1 MGSTADTRARCPL
14 CRFRDERR
22 VREGPESPPTPGDP
36 GPGGRAQELLGADI
50 SDPVGLLLAEPVPPA
65 SVGTWLGRR
74 ARNAARRTA
83 LLGISG
89 GLVFVAM
96 LVTVIVIPHRARRAA
111 AAIMP
116 RSGERPDTARL
127 LAADAAAVQELART
141 EVTLATA
148 RERAARRALPPPPD
162 TLPSEV
168 RARRD
173 SLQGSVA
180 RLTTL
185 LERAE
190 AAPLFASY
198 RALGTTPELQGDSRV
213 TALLDSLAEIERQR
227 DAFGATGGVDPLFV
241 ALTSRAGDLG
251 RALQQIGTARRTAL
265 REELDRLRPPPRPV
279 VTLPPVDT
287 VPAANAR
294 NSARE
299 ALVRGRAALARARD
313 RNRQLDARQERAR
326 EISAIAAS
334 PPAMLAASLVFGLA
348 AGFAIALIAELR
360 SPRVADAREIERLVS
375 LPVIARVGP
384 TERVP
389 ERSRRRADRE
399 VAPVIDQATDTY
411 RQLYLSLAD
420 AATNLPLI
428 AITGDEPS
436 VVATMAVN
444 LAVAASHQARHALVI
459 DADVTVHSVS
469 AALHIPA
476 GPGATESLTGEV
488 EWPEVIVHAVVGR
501 DRTID
506 VIPAGR
512 RRTPNEVA
520 ARTLRE
526 AVAHLARRYD
536 TVVVSAPW
544 LREVP
549 LAETISASPGIV
561 IVARTGRTTA
571 VGLKRLVAAIGQAG
585 GVVRGVVVWEA
596 PDPAIPFL
604 SEVPERTSLLPR
616 YASMRR
622 GDGQDELEGEKDPHD
637 VVTGQD

>member
-1 MGSTADTRARCPL
+1 MI
-14 CRFRDERR
+14 
-22 VREGPESPPTPGDP
+22 EGPESPLTPGERSTDSRASESL
-36 GPGGRAQELLGADI
+36 GPDV
-50 SDPVGLLLAEPVPPA
+50 SDPVGLLLAEPVAPA

-83 LLGISG
+83 LLGVAG

-96 LVTVIVIPHRARRAA
+96 LVTLIVIPHRARRAA

-116 RSGERPDTARL
+116 RPSERPDTARL
-127 LAADAAAVQELART
+127 KAADASAIDQLARADAA
-141 EVTLATA
+141 LASA
-148 RERAARRALPPPPD
+148 RARAARRALPPPPD
-162 TLPSEV
+162 TLPTVV
-168 RARRD
+168 RIRRD
-173 SLQGSVA
+173 SLQGAVT

-198 RALGTTPELQGDSRV
+198 RALGTTPELQGDARV
-213 TALLDSLAEIERQR
+213 RALLDSLSEIERQR

-241 ALTSRAGDLG
+241 ALTSRAGELG
-251 RALQQIGTARRTAL
+251 RALQQIGGARRTAL
-265 REELDRLRPPPRPV
+265 REEAERLRPPAQTV
-279 VTLPPVDT
+279 VMLPPVDT
-287 VPAANAR
+287 MPMATAR
-294 NSARE
+294 DTARD
-299 ALVRGRAALARARD
+299 AVVRARAALASARD
-313 RNRQLDARQERAR
+313 RNRQLDARQQRAR

-334 PPAMLAASLVFGLA
+334 PPAMLAASLIFGLA
-348 AGFAIALIAELR
+348 AGFAVALIAELR
-360 SPRVADAREIERLVS
+360 SPRVADAREIEVLVS

-384 TERVP
+384 AERMP

-399 VAPVIDQATDTY
+399 VASIIDQANDTY
-411 RQLYLSLAD
+411 RQVYLSLAD
-420 AATNLPLI
+420 AATNLPAI

-436 VVATMAVN
+436 VVATMSIN
-444 LAVAASHQARHALVI
+444 LAVAAAHQARHALVI

-469 AALHIPA
+469 AALHVPPA
-476 GPGATESLTGEV
+476 PGATESLTGEV

-512 RRTPNEVA
+512 RRGTGEVA
-520 ARTLRE
+520 ARTLRD

-549 LAETISASPGIV
+549 LEDTVSASPGIV
-561 IVARTGRTTA
+561 VVARTGRTTA
-571 VGLKRLVAAIGQAG
+571 VGLKRLVAAIRRAG
-585 GVVRGVVVWEA
+585 GTVRGIVAWDA
-596 PDPAIPFL
+596 PDPVIPLL
-604 SEVPERTSLLPR
+604 SEVPERTSILPR

-622 GDGQDELEGEKDPHD
+622 GDSDTEPNPNEPQQDA
-637 VVTGQD
+637 VTGQD

>member
-1 MGSTADTRARCPL
+1 MEEPETAPRTDEHPGAHSHAR
-14 CRFRDERR
+14 
-22 VREGPESPPTPGDP
+22 ES
-36 GPGGRAQELLGADI
+36 LGADVA
-50 SDPVGLLLAEPVPPA
+50 DPVAVLLAEPVAPA

-74 ARNAARRTA
+74 ARNAVRRTA
-83 LLGISG
+83 LLGVAG
-89 GLVFVAM
+89 GLVFVGM
-96 LVTVIVIPHRARRAA
+96 LVTLIVIPHRARRAA

-116 RSGERPDTARL
+116 RPGERPDTARL
-127 LAADAAAVQELART
+127 TAADAAAVAQLART
-141 EVTLATA
+141 EASLART

-162 TLPSEV
+162 TVPTAV
-168 RARRD
+168 RLRRD
-173 SLQGSVA
+173 SLQASIA
-180 RLTTL
+180 QLTTL

-198 RALGTTPELQGDSRV
+198 RALGASPELRSDPRV

-241 ALTSRAGDLG
+241 ALTSRAGALG
-251 RALQQIGTARRTAL
+251 RALQQIGATQRATM
-265 REELDRLRPPPRPV
+265 REEVERLRPPARPV
-279 VTLPPVDT
+279 VILPPIDT
-287 VPAANAR
+287 LSVASAR
-294 NSARE
+294 DSARDVVARTRTALASARE
-299 ALVRGRAALARARD
+299 
-313 RNRQLDARQERAR
+313 RNRQLDARQQRAR

-334 PPAMLAASLVFGLA
+334 PPAMLAASLIFGLA

-384 TERVP
+384 AERVP
-389 ERSRRRADRE
+389 ERSRRRSDRE

-420 AATNLPLI
+420 AATNLPVV
-428 AITGDEPS
+428 AITGEEPS
-436 VVATMAVN
+436 VVATMSVN
-444 LAVAASHQARHALVI
+444 LAVAAAHQARHALVI

-469 AALHIPA
+469 AALHIAPA
-476 GPGATESLTGEV
+476 PGATESLTGEV

-512 RRTPNEVA
+512 RRGHDEVA

-549 LAETISASPGIV
+549 LEQTVSASPRIV

-571 VGLKRLVAAIGQAG
+571 VGLKRLVAAIHEAG
-585 GVVRGVVVWEA
+585 GSVRGVVAWEA

-604 SEVPERTSLLPR
+604 SEVPDRTSLLPR
-616 YASMRR
+616 YAGMRR
-622 GDGQDELEGEKDPHD
+622 GDGEPEPKANEPQQDA
-637 VVTGQD
+637 VTGQD

>member
-1 MGSTADTRARCPL
+1 MK
-14 CRFRDERR
+14 E
-22 VREGPESPPTPGDP
+22 PESSPTAPEHRDGD
-36 GPGGRAQELLGADI
+36 GPARESLGADVA
-50 SDPVGLLLAEPVPPA
+50 DPVGLLRAEPMASA

-83 LLGISG
+83 LLGVTG

-96 LVTVIVIPHRARRAA
+96 LVTLIVIPHRARRAA

-116 RSGERPDTARL
+116 RPSERPDTARL
-127 LAADAAAVQELART
+127 MAADAAAARDLAAAEAALDR
-141 EVTLATA
+141 A
-148 RERAARRALPPPPD
+148 RARAARRALPPPPD
-162 TLPSEV
+162 TLPTTV
-168 RARRD
+168 RLRRD
-173 SLQGSVA
+173 SLQASIG

-198 RALGTTPELQGDSRV
+198 RALGAAPELQGDARV
-213 TALLDSLAEIERQR
+213 GTLLDSLAEIERQR

-241 ALTSRAGDLG
+241 ALTSRAGELG
-251 RALQQIGTARRTAL
+251 RALQQIGAAQ
-265 REELDRLRPPPRPV
+265 REAMRQEVEQMRPPARPV

-287 VPAANAR
+287 TSIATARDAARGVVAR
-294 NSARE
+294 TRSALSSARE
-299 ALVRGRAALARARD
+299 

-334 PPAMLAASLVFGLA
+334 PPAMLAASLIFGLA
-348 AGFAIALIAELR
+348 AGFAITLIAELR
-360 SPRVADAREIERLVS
+360 SPRVADAREIERLVG

-399 VAPVIDQATDTY
+399 VPPIIDQATDTY

-420 AATNLPLI
+420 GASNLPVV

-436 VVATMAVN
+436 VVATVSVN
-444 LAVAASHQARHALVI
+444 LAVAASYQARHAVII

-469 AALHIPA
+469 AALHVPPA
-476 GPGATESLTGEV
+476 PGATESLTGEV

-512 RRTPNEVA
+512 RRA
-520 ARTLRE
+520 ADEIATRTLRE
-526 AVAHLARRYD
+526 AVSHLARRYD
-536 TVVVSAPW
+536 SVVVSAPW

-549 LAETISASPGIV
+549 LEQTVAASPRIV
-561 IVARTGRTTA
+561 VVARTGRTTA
-571 VGLKRLVAAIGQAG
+571 VGLKRLIGAIGNAG
-585 GVVRGVVVWEA
+585 GSVLGVVVWEA

-616 YASMRR
+616 YAAMRR
-622 GDGQDELEGEKDPHD
+622 GEGEAQTETTDQQQD
-637 VVTGQD
+637 AVTRQDLKSSH

>member
-1 MGSTADTRARCPL
+1 M
-14 CRFRDERR
+14 
-22 VREGPESPPTPGDP
+22 EGPESPLTGGERSSDDRARESL
-36 GPGGRAQELLGADI
+36 GPDVT
-50 SDPVGLLLAEPVPPA
+50 DPVGLLLAEPVPPP

-83 LLGISG
+83 LLGIAG

-96 LVTVIVIPHRARRAA
+96 LVTLIVIPHRARRAA

-116 RSGERPDTARL
+116 RAGERPDTARL
-127 LAADAAAVQELART
+127 LAADAAAAQELTRT
-141 EVTLATA
+141 EAALARA
-148 RERAARRALPPPPD
+148 RARAARRALPPPPD
-162 TLPSEV
+162 TLPTAV
-168 RARRD
+168 RMRRD
-173 SLQGSVA
+173 SVQGA
-180 RLTTL
+180 ITRLTTL

-198 RALGTTPELQGDSRV
+198 RALGTTPELQGEARV
-213 TALLDSLAEIERQR
+213 AALLDSLAEIERQR

-241 ALTSRAGDLG
+241 ALTSRAGELG
-251 RALQQIGTARRTAL
+251 RALQQIGATRRAAL
-265 REELDRLRPPPRPV
+265 REEVERLRPPPRPV

-287 VPAANAR
+287 MPAAHAR
-294 NSARE
+294 DSARE
-299 ALVRGRAALARARD
+299 AVTRARGALASARD
-313 RNRQLDARQERAR
+313 RNRQLDARQQRAR

-334 PPAMLAASLVFGLA
+334 PPAMLAAALIFGLA
-348 AGFAIALIAELR
+348 AGFAIALMAELR
-360 SPRVADAREIERLVS
+360 SPRIADAKEVERLVS
-375 LPVIARVGP
+375 IPVIGRVGP
-384 TERVP
+384 AERVP

-399 VAPVIDQATDTY
+399 VAPIIDQATDTY

-420 AATNLPLI
+420 AATNLPVI

-469 AALHIPA
+469 AALHIPPA
-476 GPGATESLTGEV
+476 PGATESLTGEV
-488 EWPEVIVHAVVGR
+488 EWPEVIIHAVVGR

-520 ARTLRE
+520 ARTLRG

-549 LAETISASPGIV
+549 LEETISASADIV

-571 VGLKRLVAAIGQAG
+571 VGLRRLATAIEAAG
-585 GVVRGVVVWEA
+585 GTARGVVVWEA
-596 PDPAIPFL
+596 PDPVIPFL

-616 YASMRR
+616 YAAMRR
-622 GDGQDELEGEKDPHD
+622 GDTEGEPNAKEPRQDA
-637 VVTGQD
+637 VTGQD

>member
-1 MGSTADTRARCPL
+1 MEEPQ
-14 CRFRDERR
+14 
-22 VREGPESPPTPGDP
+22 SPPPTGERGADGRASESLGPDVGDP
-36 GPGGRAQELLGADI
+36 VSLLLG
-50 SDPVGLLLAEPVPPA
+50 EPVAPA

-83 LLGISG
+83 LLGVAG

-96 LVTVIVIPHRARRAA
+96 LVTLIVIPHRARRAA

-116 RSGERPDTARL
+116 RPGERPDTARL
-127 LAADAAAVQELART
+127 KLADATAVEQLARA
-141 EVTLATA
+141 EAALSSA
-148 RERAARRALPPPPD
+148 RARAARRALPLPPD
-162 TLPSEV
+162 TLPTAA
-168 RARRD
+168 RMRRD
-173 SLQGSVA
+173 SLQVAVA

-198 RALGTTPELQGDSRV
+198 RALGAAPELQGDVRV
-213 TALLDSLAEIERQR
+213 TSLLDSLSEIERQR

-241 ALTSRAGDLG
+241 ALTSRAGELG
-251 RALQQIGTARRTAL
+251 RALQQIGAARRTAM
-265 REELDRLRPPPRPV
+265 REEVERLRPPPRPV

-287 VPAANAR
+287 MSPAIAR
-294 NSARE
+294 DSARD
-299 ALVRGRAALARARD
+299 ALARMRAALASARD
-313 RNRQLDARQERAR
+313 RNRQLDARQARAR

-334 PPAMLAASLVFGLA
+334 PPAMLAASLIFGLA

-384 TERVP
+384 MERMP

-399 VAPVIDQATDTY
+399 VAPIIDQANDIY
-411 RQLYLSLAD
+411 RQVYLSLAD
-420 AATNLPLI
+420 AATNLPAV

-436 VVATMAVN
+436 VVATMSIN
-444 LAVAASHQARHALVI
+444 LAVAAAHQARHALVI

-469 AALHIPA
+469 AALHVPPA
-476 GPGATESLTGEV
+476 PGATESLTGEV

-512 RRTPNEVA
+512 RRGRNEVA
-520 ARTLRE
+520 ARTLRD

-544 LREVP
+544 LREVRIEDTV
-549 LAETISASPGIV
+549 AASPGIV
-561 IVARTGRTTA
+561 VVARTGRTTA
-571 VGLKRLVAAIGQAG
+571 VGLKRLVAAIQRAG
-585 GVVRGVVVWEA
+585 GTVRGLVAWEA
-596 PDPAIPFL
+596 PDPVIPLL

-622 GDGQDELEGEKDPHD
+622 GDGDVEPGANEHRQDT
-637 VVTGQD
+637 VTS

>member
-1 MGSTADTRARCPL
+1 M
-14 CRFRDERR
+14 
-22 VREGPESPPTPGDP
+22 EGPESPLTPVERGTDSRASESL
-36 GPGGRAQELLGADI
+36 GPDV
-50 SDPVGLLLAEPVPPA
+50 SDPVGLLLAETVAPA

-83 LLGISG
+83 LLGVAG

-96 LVTVIVIPHRARRAA
+96 LVTLIVIPHRARRAA

-116 RSGERPDTARL
+116 RPSERPDTARL
-127 LAADAAAVQELART
+127 KAADAHAMDLLTRADAALAS
-141 EVTLATA
+141 A
-148 RERAARRALPPPPD
+148 RVRAARRALPPPPD
-162 TLPSEV
+162 TLPTAV
-168 RARRD
+168 RMRRD
-173 SLQGSVA
+173 SLQGAVT

-198 RALGTTPELQGDSRV
+198 RALGTAPELQGDARV
-213 TALLDSLAEIERQR
+213 RALLDSLSEIERQR

-241 ALTSRAGDLG
+241 ALTSRAGELG
-251 RALQQIGTARRTAL
+251 RALQQIGGARRTAL
-265 REELDRLRPPPRPV
+265 REEAERLRPPSQTV
-279 VTLPPVDT
+279 VMLPPVDT
-287 VPAANAR
+287 MPMATAR
-294 NSARE
+294 DTARD
-299 ALVRGRAALARARD
+299 ALARARAALASARD
-313 RNRQLDARQERAR
+313 RNRQLDARQQRAR

-334 PPAMLAASLVFGLA
+334 PPAMLAASLIFGLA
-348 AGFAIALIAELR
+348 AGFAVALIAELR
-360 SPRVADAREIERLVS
+360 SPRVADAREIEVLVS
-375 LPVIARVGP
+375 VPVIARVGP
-384 TERVP
+384 AERMP

-399 VAPVIDQATDTY
+399 VAPIIDQANDTY
-411 RQLYLSLAD
+411 RQVYLSLAD
-420 AATNLPLI
+420 AATNLPAI

-436 VVATMAVN
+436 VVATMSIN
-444 LAVAASHQARHALVI
+444 LAVAAAHQARHALVI

-469 AALHIPA
+469 AALHVPPA
-476 GPGATESLTGEV
+476 PGATESLTGEV

-512 RRTPNEVA
+512 RRGTGEVA
-520 ARTLRE
+520 ARTLRD

-549 LAETISASPGIV
+549 LEDTVSASPGIV
-561 IVARTGRTTA
+561 VVARTGRTTA
-571 VGLKRLVAAIGQAG
+571 VGLKRLVTAIRRAG
-585 GVVRGVVVWEA
+585 GTVRGIVAWEA
-596 PDPAIPFL
+596 PDPVIPLL
-604 SEVPERTSLLPR
+604 SEVPDRTSILPR

-622 GDGQDELEGEKDPHD
+622 GDGDTEASPNEPQQD

>member
-1 MGSTADTRARCPL
+1 M
-14 CRFRDERR
+14 
-22 VREGPESPPTPGDP
+22 EGPESRRPTGET
-36 GPGGRAQELLGADI
+36 AGADGHDRESLGPHI
-50 SDPVGLLLAEPVPPA
+50 ADPVGLFLTEPAAPA

-83 LLGISG
+83 LLGVAG

-116 RSGERPDTARL
+116 RPTERPDTARL
-127 LAADAAAVQELART
+127 RAADAAAAERLGRADAALAS
-141 EVTLATA
+141 A
-148 RERAARRALPPPPD
+148 RARAARRALPLPPD
-162 TLPSEV
+162 TLPTVV

-173 SLQGSVA
+173 SLQAAVA

-198 RALGTTPELQGDSRV
+198 RALGASPELQGESRV
-213 TALLDSLAEIERQR
+213 TALLDSLSEIERQR

-241 ALTSRAGDLG
+241 ALTSRAGALG
-251 RALQQIGTARRTAL
+251 RALQEIGAARRIGL
-265 REELDRLRPPPRPV
+265 LEEVERLRPPPRPV

-287 VPAANAR
+287 MPVASAR
-294 NSARE
+294 DSARE
-299 ALVRGRAALARARD
+299 AVARTRAALASARD
-313 RNRQLDARQERAR
+313 RNRQLDARQQRAR

-389 ERSRRRADRE
+389 ERSRRQADRE
-399 VAPVIDQATDTY
+399 VAPIIDQATDTY

-420 AATNLPLI
+420 GATNLPVV

-436 VVATMAVN
+436 VVATMSVN
-444 LAVAASHQARHALVI
+444 LAVAASHQARHPVVI

-469 AALHIPA
+469 AALHLPPA
-476 GPGATESLTGEV
+476 PGATESLTGEV

-512 RRTPNEVA
+512 RRAPNEVVT
-520 ARTLRE
+520 RTLRE

-536 TVVVSAPW
+536 TVIVSAPW

-549 LAETISASPGIV
+549 LEQTVSASPGIV
-561 IVARTGRTTA
+561 VIARIGRTTA
-571 VGLKRLVAAIGQAG
+571 IGLRRLVAAIADAG
-585 GVVRGVVVWEA
+585 GSVRGLVAWEA
-596 PDPAIPFL
+596 PDPVIPFL

-616 YASMRR
+616 YAAMRR
-622 GDGQDELEGEKDPHD
+622 GDGEADPDVNERQPDPVTKQD
-637 VVTGQD
+637 

>member
-1 MGSTADTRARCPL
+1 MERPEPPL
-14 CRFRDERR
+14 TTGEPGLGDRPHESL
-22 VREGPESPPTPGDP
+22 GPDV
-36 GPGGRAQELLGADI
+36 
-50 SDPVGLLLAEPVPPA
+50 SDPVALLRAEPVPPA
-65 SVGTWLGRR
+65 AVGTWLGRR

-83 LLGISG
+83 LLGIAG
-89 GLVFVAM
+89 GLVFVGM
-96 LVTVIVIPHRARRAA
+96 LVTLIVIPHRARRAA

-116 RSGERPDTARL
+116 RPGERPDTARL
-127 LAADAAAVQELART
+127 MAADAAAEEGLARAEAALT
-141 EVTLATA
+141 STRA
-148 RERAARRALPPPPD
+148 RAARRALPPPPD
-162 TLPSEV
+162 TLPTDV
-168 RARRD
+168 RVRRD
-173 SLQGSVA
+173 SLQIAVA

-185 LERAE
+185 LDRAE

-198 RALGTTPELQGDSRV
+198 RALGTAPDLQGDVRV

-241 ALTSRAGDLG
+241 ALTSRAGELG
-251 RALQQIGTARRTAL
+251 RALQQIGATRRSAL
-265 REELDRLRPPPRPV
+265 REEVERLRPPSRPV
-279 VTLPPVDT
+279 VTLPPIDT
-287 VPAANAR
+287 MPAAHTR
-294 NSARE
+294 DSARE
-299 ALVRGRAALARARD
+299 ALTRSRAALGRARE
-313 RNRQLDARQERAR
+313 RNRQLDVRLQRAR

-334 PPAMLAASLVFGLA
+334 PPAMLAASLIFGLA
-348 AGFAIALIAELR
+348 AGFAVALIAELR

-375 LPVIARVGP
+375 LPVIARVSAA
-384 TERVP
+384 ERVP

-399 VAPVIDQATDTY
+399 VAPIIDQATDTY

-420 AATNLPLI
+420 AAASLPVV
-428 AITGDEPS
+428 AITGDEPA
-436 VVATMAVN
+436 VVATVSVN

-469 AALHIPA
+469 AALHLPPA
-476 GPGATESLTGEV
+476 PGATESLTGEV

-512 RRTPNEVA
+512 RRTPSEVA
-520 ARTLRE
+520 ARTLRQ

-549 LAETISASPGIV
+549 LEETVSASPGIV

-571 VGLKRLVAAIGQAG
+571 VGLKRLVAAIAQAG
-585 GVVRGVVVWEA
+585 GSARGVVAWEA

-604 SEVPERTSLLPR
+604 SEVPERTSFLPR

-622 GDGQDELEGEKDPHD
+622 GDEEPETNAKEPRQDA
-637 VVTGQD
+637 VTGQD

>member
-1 MGSTADTRARCPL
+1 MDR
-14 CRFRDERR
+14 
-22 VREGPESPPTPGDP
+22 PESPPTTGEP
-36 GPGGRAQELLGADI
+36 GPEPPGRESLGPDV
-50 SDPVGLLLAEPVPPA
+50 SDPIGLLLAEPVPSA

-74 ARNAARRTA
+74 ARNAARRTV
-83 LLGISG
+83 LLGVAG
-89 GLVFVAM
+89 GLVFVGM
-96 LVTVIVIPHRARRAA
+96 LVTLIVIPHRARRAA

-116 RSGERPDTARL
+116 RPGERPDTASL
-127 LAADAAAVQELART
+127 KAADATAVLELARA
-141 EVTLATA
+141 EAELASTRA
-148 RERAARRALPPPPD
+148 RAARRALPPPPD
-162 TLPSEV
+162 TLPTAV
-168 RARRD
+168 RVRRD
-173 SLQGSVA
+173 SIQEA
-180 RLTTL
+180 ITRLTTL

-198 RALGTTPELQGDSRV
+198 RALGTTPDLQADSRV
-213 TALLDSLAEIERQR
+213 APLLDSLAEIERQR

-241 ALTSRAGDLG
+241 ALTSRAGELG
-251 RALQQIGTARRTAL
+251 RALQQIGAARRTAM
-265 REELDRLRPPPRPV
+265 REEVNRLRPPPRPV
-279 VTLPPVDT
+279 VTLPPIDT
-287 VPAANAR
+287 VPAVVAR
-294 NSARE
+294 DSAR
-299 ALVRGRAALARARD
+299 AVLSRTRAALASALE
-313 RNRQLDARQERAR
+313 RNRQLDARQRRAR

-334 PPAMLAASLVFGLA
+334 PPAMLAASLIFGLA

-360 SPRVADAREIERLVS
+360 SPRVADAREIEGLVS

-420 AATNLPLI
+420 AAANLPVI
-428 AITGDEPS
+428 AIIGDEPA
-436 VVATMAVN
+436 VVATMSVN

-469 AALHIPA
+469 AALHIPPA
-476 GPGATESLTGEV
+476 PGATESLTGEV
-488 EWPEVIVHAVVGR
+488 EWPEVIIHAIVGR

-512 RRTPNEVA
+512 RRTPREVA
-520 ARTLRE
+520 ERTLRE

-544 LREVP
+544 LREVS
-549 LAETISASPGIV
+549 LEDTIAASPGIV
-561 IVARTGRTTA
+561 VVARTGRTTA
-571 VGLKRLVAAIGQAG
+571 VGLKRLVAAIRQAG
-585 GVVRGVVVWEA
+585 GSARGVVAWDA

-604 SEVPERTSLLPR
+604 SEIPDRTSFLPR

-622 GDGQDELEGEKDPHD
+622 GDSQPEVDANKSRQD
-637 VVTGQD
+637 VVTRRD

>member
-1 MGSTADTRARCPL
+1 MM
-14 CRFRDERR
+14 
-22 VREGPESPPTPGDP
+22 EGPEPPLTTADRPSADDHP
-36 GPGGRAQELLGADI
+36 RGPLGADVA
-50 SDPVGLLLAEPVPPA
+50 DPVSLFLAEPAAPA

-83 LLGISG
+83 LLGVAG
-89 GLVFVAM
+89 GLVFVGM
-96 LVTVIVIPHRARRAA
+96 LVTLIVIPHRARRAA

-116 RSGERPDTARL
+116 RPSERPDTARL
-127 LAADAAAVQELART
+127 MAADAAAAERMERAEAALARS
-141 EVTLATA
+141 
-148 RERAARRALPPPPD
+148 RAQAVRRAQPPAPD
-162 TLPSEV
+162 TLPTEL
-168 RARRD
+168 RERRD
-173 SLQGSVA
+173 TLEASIA

-198 RALGTTPELQGDSRV
+198 RALGSAPELQRDPRV
-213 TALLDSLAEIERQR
+213 PALLDSLSEIERQR

-241 ALTSRAGDLG
+241 ALTSRAGALG
-251 RALQQIGTARRTAL
+251 RSLQQIGAAHRAEMRR
-265 REELDRLRPPPRPV
+265 EVERLRPPSRPV
-279 VTLPPVDT
+279 VTLPPIDT
-287 VPAANAR
+287 MPVALAR
-294 NSARE
+294 DSARE
-299 ALVRGRAALARARD
+299 RVTRTRAALTSARE

-334 PPAMLAASLVFGLA
+334 PVAMLAASLIFGLA
-348 AGFAIALIAELR
+348 AGFGIALIAELR
-360 SPRVADAREIERLVS
+360 GPRVADAREIERLVG
-375 LPVIARVGP
+375 LPVIARVGA

-399 VAPVIDQATDTY
+399 VAPIIDQATDTY

-420 AATNLPLI
+420 AATNLPVV
-428 AITGDEPS
+428 AITGEEPS
-436 VVATMAVN
+436 VVATLSVN
-444 LAVAASHQARHALVI
+444 LAVAASHQARHALII

-469 AALHIPA
+469 AALHVPPA
-476 GPGATESLTGEV
+476 PGATESLTGEM

-512 RRTPNEVA
+512 RRAANEVVS
-520 ARTLRE
+520 RTLRE

-536 TVVVSAPW
+536 TVVLSAPW

-549 LAETISASPGIV
+549 LEQTVSASPGIV
-561 IVARTGRTTA
+561 VVARTGRTTA
-571 VGLKRLVAAIGQAG
+571 VGLKRLVTAIRDAG
-585 GVVRGVVVWEA
+585 GSVRGIVAWEA
-596 PDPAIPFL
+596 PDPVIPLL

-622 GDGQDELEGEKDPHD
+622 GDEPAEPDTNEHRQT
-637 VVTGQD
+637 VTDGG

>member
-1 MGSTADTRARCPL
+1 M
-14 CRFRDERR
+14 
-22 VREGPESPPTPGDP
+22 EGPESPLTTGD
-36 GPGGRAQELLGADI
+36 RGADDRARESLGPAV
-50 SDPVGLLLAEPVPPA
+50 SDPVGLLFAEPVAPP

-83 LLGISG
+83 LLGVAG

-96 LVTVIVIPHRARRAA
+96 LVTLIVIPHRARRAA

-116 RSGERPDTARL
+116 RPSERPDTARL
-127 LAADAAAVQELART
+127 KAADATAVEQLARA
-141 EVTLATA
+141 EAALASERA
-148 RERAARRALPPPPD
+148 RAARRALPTPPD
-162 TLPSEV
+162 TLPTAV
-168 RARRD
+168 RMRRD
-173 SLQGSVA
+173 SLQSAIA

-198 RALGTTPELQGDSRV
+198 RALGAAPELQGDVRV
-213 TALLDSLAEIERQR
+213 TALLDSLSEIERQR

-241 ALTSRAGDLG
+241 ALTSRAGQLG
-251 RALQQIGTARRTAL
+251 RALQEIGATRRAAL
-265 REELDRLRPPPRPV
+265 REETERLRPPPRPV

-287 VPAANAR
+287 MPVATAR

-299 ALVRGRAALARARD
+299 AVVRARTALASARD
-313 RNRQLDARQERAR
+313 RNRQLDARQQRAR

-334 PPAMLAASLVFGLA
+334 PPAMLAASLIFGLA
-348 AGFAIALIAELR
+348 AGFAIALMAELR
-360 SPRVADAREIERLVS
+360 SPRVADAREIELLVS
-375 LPVIARVGP
+375 LPVLARVGP
-384 TERVP
+384 TERMP

-399 VAPVIDQATDTY
+399 VAPIIDQANDTY
-411 RQLYLSLAD
+411 RQVYLSLAD
-420 AATNLPLI
+420 AATNLPTV

-436 VVATMAVN
+436 VVATMAIN
-444 LAVAASHQARHALVI
+444 LAVAAAHQARHALVI

-469 AALHIPA
+469 AALHVPPA
-476 GPGATESLTGEV
+476 PGATESLTGEI

-512 RRTPNEVA
+512 RRGANEVA
-520 ARTLRE
+520 PRTLRD

-549 LAETISASPGIV
+549 LEDTVSASPGIV
-561 IVARTGRTTA
+561 VVARTGRTTA
-571 VGLKRLVAAIGQAG
+571 VGLKRLVTAIQRAG
-585 GVVRGVVVWEA
+585 GTVRGLVAWEA
-596 PDPAIPFL
+596 PDPVIPLL

-616 YASMRR
+616 YVSMRR
-622 GDGQDELEGEKDPHD
+622 GDGDPEPMANEPRQDL
-637 VVTGQD
+637 VTGPD

>member
-1 MGSTADTRARCPL
+1 MM
-14 CRFRDERR
+14 
-22 VREGPESPPTPGDP
+22 EGPVPPPTTGESPATDGHT
-36 GPGGRAQELLGADI
+36 RQSLGTDVT
-50 SDPVGLLLAEPVPPA
+50 DPVGLFVSEPAAPA

-83 LLGISG
+83 LIGIAG
-89 GLVFVAM
+89 GLVFVGM
-96 LVTVIVIPHRARRAA
+96 LVTLIVIPHRARRAA

-116 RSGERPDTARL
+116 RPGERPDTARL
-127 LAADAAAVQELART
+127 LAADAAAIEQLARADAALSRT
-141 EVTLATA
+141 

-162 TLPSEV
+162 TLPTAL
-168 RARRD
+168 RGRRD
-173 SLQGSVA
+173 SLQAAIS

-198 RALGTTPELQGDSRV
+198 RALGASPELREHPRV
-213 TALLDSLAEIERQR
+213 GALLDSLSEIERQR

-241 ALTSRAGDLG
+241 ALTSRAGELG
-251 RALQQIGTARRTAL
+251 RALQQIGVARRAAM
-265 REELDRLRPPPRPV
+265 REEVERLRPPPRPV
-279 VTLPPVDT
+279 ITLPPIDT
-287 VPAANAR
+287 MPAATAR
-294 NSARE
+294 EAARE
-299 ALVRGRAALARARD
+299 ALTRSRVALASARE

-326 EISAIAAS
+326 EIAAIAAS
-334 PPAMLAASLVFGLA
+334 PLAMLAAALIFGLA
-348 AGFAIALIAELR
+348 AGFGIALIAELR

-389 ERSRRRADRE
+389 ERSRRRADQD
-399 VAPVIDQATDTY
+399 VAPIIDQATDTY

-420 AATNLPLI
+420 GASNLPVV

-436 VVATMAVN
+436 VVATMSVN

-469 AALHIPA
+469 AALHVAPA
-476 GPGATESLTGEV
+476 PGATESLTGEA

-512 RRTPNEVA
+512 RRRPNEIP

-526 AVAHLARRYD
+526 AVMHLARRYD

-549 LAETISASPGIV
+549 LEQTVSASPGIV

-571 VGLKRLVAAIGQAG
+571 IGLKRLVTAIGVAG
-585 GVVRGVVVWEA
+585 GSVRGVVAWEA
-596 PDPAIPFL
+596 PDPVIPFL

-616 YASMRR
+616 YTMRR
-622 GDGQDELEGEKDPHD
+622 GDDEEESGSNEPRQAP
-637 VVTGQD
+637 VTGQD

>member
-1 MGSTADTRARCPL
+1 M
-14 CRFRDERR
+14 
-22 VREGPESPPTPGDP
+22 EGPESPLTTGD
-36 GPGGRAQELLGADI
+36 RGADDRARESLGPAV
-50 SDPVGLLLAEPVPPA
+50 SDPVGLLFAEPVAPP

-83 LLGISG
+83 LLGVAG

-96 LVTVIVIPHRARRAA
+96 LVTLIVIPHRARRAA

-116 RSGERPDTARL
+116 RPSERPDTARL
-127 LAADAAAVQELART
+127 KAADATAVEQLARA
-141 EVTLATA
+141 EAALASERA
-148 RERAARRALPPPPD
+148 RAARRALPTPPD
-162 TLPSEV
+162 TLPTAV
-168 RARRD
+168 RMRRD
-173 SLQGSVA
+173 SLQSAIA

-198 RALGTTPELQGDSRV
+198 RALGAAPELQGDVRV
-213 TALLDSLAEIERQR
+213 TALLDSLSEIERQR

-241 ALTSRAGDLG
+241 ALTSRAGQLG
-251 RALQQIGTARRTAL
+251 RALQEIGATRRAAL
-265 REELDRLRPPPRPV
+265 REETERLRPPPRPV

-287 VPAANAR
+287 MPVATAR

-299 ALVRGRAALARARD
+299 AVVRARTALASARD
-313 RNRQLDARQERAR
+313 RNRQLDARQQRAR

-334 PPAMLAASLVFGLA
+334 PPAMLAASLIFGLA
-348 AGFAIALIAELR
+348 AGFAIALMAELR
-360 SPRVADAREIERLVS
+360 SPRVADAREIELLVS
-375 LPVIARVGP
+375 LPVLARVGP
-384 TERVP
+384 TERMP

-399 VAPVIDQATDTY
+399 VAPIIDQANDTY
-411 RQLYLSLAD
+411 RQVYLSLAD
-420 AATNLPLI
+420 AATNLPTV
-428 AITGDEPS
+428 AITGDQPS
-436 VVATMAVN
+436 VVATMSIN
-444 LAVAASHQARHALVI
+444 LAVAAAHQARHALVI

-469 AALHIPA
+469 AALHVPPA
-476 GPGATESLTGEV
+476 PGATESLTGEI

-512 RRTPNEVA
+512 RRGANEVA
-520 ARTLRE
+520 PRTLRD

-549 LAETISASPGIV
+549 LEDTVSASPGIV
-561 IVARTGRTTA
+561 VVARTGRTTA
-571 VGLKRLVAAIGQAG
+571 VGLKRLVTAIQRAG
-585 GVVRGVVVWEA
+585 GTVRGLVAWEA
-596 PDPAIPFL
+596 PDPVIPLL

-616 YASMRR
+616 YVSMRR
-622 GDGQDELEGEKDPHD
+622 GDGDPEPMANEPRQDL
-637 VVTGQD
+637 VTGPD

>member
-1 MGSTADTRARCPL
+1 MID
-14 CRFRDERR
+14 D
-22 VREGPESPPTPGDP
+22 PEPPRTPPDRTGVDDHP
-36 GPGGRAQELLGADI
+36 HESLGADVT
-50 SDPVGLLLAEPVPPA
+50 DPVSLFLPEPAAATP
-65 SVGTWLGRR
+65 VGTWLGRR
-74 ARNAARRTA
+74 ARNAVRRTV
-83 LLGISG
+83 LLGVVG
-89 GLVFVAM
+89 GLVFVGM
-96 LVTVIVIPHRARRAA
+96 LVTLIVIPHRARRAA

-116 RSGERPDTARL
+116 RPAERPDTARL
-127 LAADAAAVQELART
+127 KAADAAAAEHLRRA
-141 EVTLATA
+141 EAALATVRA
-148 RERAARRALPPPPD
+148 RAARQAIAPVPD
-162 TLPSEV
+162 TLPTVV
-168 RARRD
+168 RERRD
-173 SLQGSVA
+173 SLQIAIA

-198 RALGTTPELQGDSRV
+198 RALGAVPEMQRDPRV
-213 TALLDSLAEIERQR
+213 PALLDSLADIERQR

-241 ALTSRAGDLG
+241 ALTSRAGELG
-251 RALQQIGTARRTAL
+251 RALQQIGAARRAEM
-265 REELDRLRPPPRPV
+265 RQDVERLRPPPPPV

-287 VPAANAR
+287 MP
-294 NSARE
+294 
-299 ALVRGRAALARARD
+299 AALARDTAREGVTRTQGALASARE

-334 PPAMLAASLVFGLA
+334 PVAMLAASLIFGLA
-348 AGFAIALIAELR
+348 AGFGIALVAELR

-375 LPVIARVGP
+375 LPVIARVGA

-389 ERSRRRADRE
+389 ERSRRRVDRE
-399 VAPVIDQATDTY
+399 VAPIIDQATDTY

-420 AATNLPLI
+420 AATNLPVV
-428 AITGDEPS
+428 AITGEEPS
-436 VVATMAVN
+436 VVATLSVN
-444 LAVAASHQARHALVI
+444 LAVAAAHQARHALVI

-469 AALHIPA
+469 AALHVPPA
-476 GPGATESLTGEV
+476 PGATESIVGEV

-512 RRTPNEVA
+512 RRVPDEVTS
-520 ARTLRE
+520 RTLRG

-536 TVVVSAPW
+536 TVVLSAPW

-549 LAETISASPGIV
+549 LEQTVSASPGIV

-585 GVVRGVVVWEA
+585 GTVRGVVAWEA
-596 PDPAIPFL
+596 PDPVIPLL
-604 SEVPERTSLLPR
+604 SEVPERTSMLPR

-622 GDGQDELEGEKDPHD
+622 GDAPPESEANEPRQPVTEGD
-637 VVTGQD
+637 